1 MEQKVKKGKC
11 VNSDCK
17 SSNNLDPTNVEKYG
31 TCGNCKGLEH
41 YRCAKVDTQIKSTYQ
56 KGSLQYLCTECL
68 SRDPAL
74 ALQQVTVQQVTEQQV
89 AVQQVTEQHVTEQQ
103 VTEKQITNL
112 LKDFRFGSIPS
123 ADPKF
128 IAIDVAIDIVEDVFE
143 RIEGRENAGQ
153 ERQTPRAENEP
164 QKEPDAKQTL
174 KCKECDV
181 QATSEAQLETHRRL
195 KHIDVINFN
204 CDECSYSSS
213 TKVKMEEHISNIH
226 KQKVVKIKCKTCD
239 FRAETQKEGECS

>member
-1 MEQKVKKGKC
+1 M
-11 VNSDCK
+11 
-17 SSNNLDPTNVEKYG
+17 
-31 TCGNCKGLEH
+31 EH

-74 ALQQVTVQQVTEQQV
+74 ALQQVTVQQV
-89 AVQQVTEQHVTEQQ
+89 AEQHVTEQQ

-143 RIEGRENAGQ
+143 RIEGRENAGT
-153 ERQTPRAENEP
+153 ER
-164 QKEPDAKQTL
+164 
-174 KCKECDV
+174 
-181 QATSEAQLETHRRL
+181 
-195 KHIDVINFN
+195 
-204 CDECSYSSS
+204 
-213 TKVKMEEHISNIH
+213 
-226 KQKVVKIKCKTCD
+226 
-239 FRAETQKEGECS
+239 